1 MSTNNGFKNCIMF
14 TSLDSR
20 NLSAL
25 ENVILKK
32 IPKMFMPTKVMD
44 YTGHKISL
52 ELFS

>member
-1 MSTNNGFKNCIMF
+1 MISKICIMF

-20 NLSAL
+20 NFKCPRKCH
-25 ENVILKK
+25 LKK